1 MTCPHPTVRCINQ
14 YELIRKYRC
23 ESCGAVMMCACDE
36 DVGPL
41 VPKQLAFAVESDTG
55 RGVPITAGFQSK
67 VCDACRG
74 LPLKPHPKGPS
85 YGSKIK
91 RYYWREIEFETV
103 KRFRTWWQA
112 HGSPK
117 LTLDEKLDVNKKI
130 RREVLDQFKLVHK
143 TAPKYTF
150 ATEQQRDVTA
160 EYGIEVVTLRAT
172 YGSNSAKRPAI
183 IVDVCG
189 ACRVEEYACR
199 HFRSLGYSALVVGNE
214 PIWVLFGVY
223 MSPLIQDAKDPN
235 NRNVG
240 IGFKFDEQKR
250 GELVWTLLPEDF
262 GRPGYAIRRREAIK
276 QHLSAIII
284 EPGGLPPLFDRW
296 LGPSEDIRQYLAAL
310 GSEQVQI
317 ARQLIKILPAVK
329 IVEILQYLIENY
341 WSRRS
346 GWPDL
351 LACRDTE
358 ILFAEVKSEGDKLRE
373 NQEHWIR
380 DNYERLHFPFKLV
393 RVLKFEDHRSAA

>member
-55 RGVPITAGFQSK
+55 REVPITAGFQSK

-112 HGSPK
+112 NGSPK

-214 PIWVLFGVY
+214 PIWVLLSMDDIKNGQRINCHGLNGTVIGKR
-223 MSPLIQDAKDPN
+223 SIR
-235 NRNVG
+235 NRRFVLVKMDNGFTLKLNAQTLSVG
-240 IGFKFDEQKR
+240 
-250 GELVWTLLPEDF
+250 LPEML
-262 GRPGYAIRRREAIK
+262 RTSVQSEYEAAT
-276 QHLSAIII
+276 STT
-284 EPGGLPPLFDRW
+284 R
-296 LGPSEDIRQYLAAL
+296 
-310 GSEQVQI
+310 
-317 ARQLIKILPAVK
+317 
-329 IVEILQYLIENY
+329 
-341 WSRRS
+341 
-346 GWPDL
+346 
-351 LACRDTE
+351 
-358 ILFAEVKSEGDKLRE
+358 
-373 NQEHWIR
+373 
-380 DNYERLHFPFKLV
+380 
-393 RVLKFEDHRSAA
+393 